1 MISIMRRSVAIAPQQ
16 VRLSTHRMGA
26 TLTTTRR
33 NISTDKVVVGASA
46 AACTSI
52 TTIGLFHLI
61 VTPVSLTIGV
71 ATICAATAS
80 GALAAVEGGKEEG
93 GSSFG
98 AVCGIFFG
106 AIGGYYAKS
115 SKEPWRK

>member
-1 MISIMRRSVAIAPQQ
+1 MFRRATQCSAAAALRPAMMPLP
-16 VRLSTHRMGA
+16 LSTA
-26 TLTTTRR
+26 TRSI
-33 NISTDKVVVGASA
+33 NTDKVVVGACA
-46 AACTSI
+46 ATCTSV
-52 TTIGLFHLI
+52 TTIGVFHLL
-61 VTPVSLTIGV
+61 VTPVSAMIAF
-71 ATICAATAS
+71 ATIAAAASS
-80 GALAAVEGGKEEG
+80 GALAAIEGGKEEG

>member
-1 MISIMRRSVAIAPQQ
+1 MLPMR
-16 VRLSTHRMGA
+16 LMSTRAASAASM
-26 TLTTTRR
+26 LTPSSSSLRCSRR
-33 NISTDKVVVGASA
+33 HINTDKVVVGAVA
-46 AACTSI
+46 ATCTSV
-52 TTIGLFHLI
+52 TTIGVFHLI

-71 ATICAATAS
+71 STVAAAAAS
-80 GALAAVEGGKEEG
+80 GALAAIEGDKEG

>member
-1 MISIMRRSVAIAPQQ
+1 MFRRAARAVPLQSITAAP
-16 VRLSTHRMGA
+16 
-26 TLTTTRR
+26 LTTAARTI
-33 NISTDKVVVGASA
+33 NTDKVVVGACA
-46 AACTSI
+46 ATCTSV
-52 TTIGLFHLI
+52 TTIGVFHLL
-61 VTPVSLTIGV
+61 VTPVSAMIAFATV
-71 ATICAATAS
+71 AAAASS
-80 GALAAVEGGKEEG
+80 GALAAIEGGKEEG